1 MSEARVAASSVEN
14 LGSQS
19 RILAGAPPA
28 EIANFVPYTTEIK
41 TVRRPASA
49 AAKRVLDIVAASLA
63 LVLFAPLMV
72 VIYALV
78 RRDGGPGLFVQER
91 IGRNGRIFACYKFRS
106 MVPNAE
112 EMLKNLIFGNE
123 QLRVAWET
131 DRKLQ
136 NDPRIT
142 QLGIFLRSKSLD
154 ELPQLFNILKGDM
167 SLVGPRPIVLEEK
180 EKYGASFAYYAKV
193 RPGLTGLWQVSGRND
208 ISYGERVKLDTDYV
222 ANWSMRRDIAIVL
235 KTVGVVLNG
244 RGAR

>member
-1 MSEARVAASSVEN
+1 MSEARIATSSVES
-14 LGSQS
+14 LSAS
-19 RILAGAPPA
+19 SAILTSTPSAENENFAPYATEFADALRPAGAL
-28 EIANFVPYTTEIK
+28 V
-41 TVRRPASA
+41 
-49 AAKRVLDIVAASLA
+49 KRAFDIVGAALA
-63 LVLFAPLMV
+63 LVFFAPLMG
-72 VIYALV
+72 VIYVLV
-78 RRDGGPGLFVQER
+78 RRDGGPGLFVQQR

-142 QLGIFLRSKSLD
+142 KLGVFLRSKSLD
-154 ELPQLFNILKGDM
+154 ELPQLINVLRGDM
-167 SLVGPRPIVLEEK
+167 SLVGPRPIVLDEK
-180 EKYGASFAYYAKV
+180 EKYGASFAFYAQV

-208 ISYGERVKLDTDYV
+208 ISYGERVTLDTDYV
-222 ANWSMRRDIAIVL
+222 ANWSMRRDFEIVVR
-235 KTVGVVLNG
+235 TVGVVING

>member
-1 MSEARVAASSVEN
+1 MSEARVATSPVDN
-14 LGSQS
+14 LSAQS
-19 RILAGAPPA
+19 GILAGAPTA
-28 EIANFVPYTTEIK
+28 ENENFAPYTTEIAAN
-41 TVRRPASA
+41 RPIGAMV
-49 AAKRVLDIVAASLA
+49 KRACDVAGALLA
-63 LVLFAPLMV
+63 LALFAPLMG
-72 VIYALV
+72 VIYVLV

-123 QLRVAWET
+123 QMRAAWET

-142 QLGIFLRSKSLD
+142 KLGVFLRSKSLD
-154 ELPQLFNILKGDM
+154 ELPQIFNVLRGDM
-167 SLVGPRPIVLEEK
+167 SLVGPRPIVLDEK
-180 EKYGASFAYYAKV
+180 EKYGASFAYYAQV

-222 ANWSMRRDIAIVL
+222 ASWSLRRDIEIVL
-235 KTVGVVLNG
+235 KTVGVVING